1 VVRRFRGGKGVATVA
16 GGAVVLYPVLSVG
29 FLFVFV
35 VVAAVGRRPSV
46 ASLSVAA
53 LLPVGVAATGR
64 PGWEVAVAA
73 GLAVLVIARHAGNI
87 RRLARGEEQ
96 AIRG

>member
-1 VVRRFRGGKGVATVA
+1 
-16 GGAVVLYPVLSVG
+16 
-29 FLFVFV
+29 
-35 VVAAVGRRPSV
+35 
-46 ASLSVAA
+46 
-53 LLPVGVAATGR
+53 LPVGVAATGR